1 MKFHPRLFLLAAP
14 LLGSC
19 SPAGTE
25 VVLNERL
32 FELPSMKP
40 AGGGCTTYDLKE
52 PALFGGGGS
61 SSGSGGG
68 TTAASSLTV
77 EQRSDNDRVIVDVKD
92 GGRPVL
98 ERVYGLPFFQ
108 SGKVDEFT
116 ATGSNEIMLLRYW
129 GAVDANGSPQCAPPS
144 DDGSRPAPP

>member
-1 MKFHPRLFLLAAP
+1 MRFCLKLMLVGAP

-19 SPAGTE
+19 NPAGIF

-32 FELPSMKP
+32 FELPSMQS
-40 AGGGCTTYDLKE
+40 AGGGCTTYDLRQ
-52 PALFGGGGS
+52 PSLFGGGGS
-61 SSGSGGG
+61 SSASGGG
-68 TTAASSLTV
+68 SAAGPSLTV

-108 SGKVDEFT
+108 SGKVDEF
-116 ATGSNEIMLLRYW
+116 AASGSGGMMLLRYW
-129 GAVDANGSPQCAPPS
+129 GAFDANGSPECAPAA
-144 DDGSRPAPP
+144 DDGSRPPSP